1 MKKSNYIVLAVAA
14 IAAAVL
20 LFIWFYRGFYLVDN
34 PLDLVL
40 AIVWWLLIVAV
51 AYVITRAEA
60 KRKRSIRTVYVSPT
74 ALYNP
79 ELGVVGLGK
88 MGQVQAIEDMLVSLK
103 YGFDT
108 KTAPEKAKFDYRFV
122 VQTDEYE
129 KDGDN
134 TTWKGT
140 VIKIDRENGNVET
153 KFNSIEQLTQ
163 ALAA

>member
-20 LFIWFYRGFYLVDN
+20 LFIWFDRGFNLVDN

-40 AIVWWLLIVAV
+40 AIVWWVIIVGIAF
-51 AYVITRAEA
+51 VITRAE
-60 KRKRSIRTVYVSPT
+60 KNRKRSIRTVYVSPT

-79 ELGVVGLGK
+79 EVGVVGLGK
-88 MGQVQAIEDMLVSLK
+88 TDQIQAIQDVLVSLK
-103 YGFDT
+103 YGFDS
-108 KTAPEKAKFDYRFV
+108 KTAPEKEIFDYRYV

-129 KDGDN
+129 KDGDK
-134 TTWKGT
+134 TTWNGT
-140 VIKIDRENGNVET
+140 VIKINREGNNVET
-153 KFNSIEQLTQ
+153 KFNGIEQLTQ